1 VNHRIVTDQMSPC
14 PPCGSEEEFRP
25 ALTAAERAELE
36 AETRVLIARIRRRLE
51 RRRPRGDFDDPGN
64 MGVCH
69 ADFLAGWNGVLLKP
83 PSLA

>member
-36 AETRVLIARIRRRLE
+36 AETRVLIARIHRRLND
-51 RRRPRGDFDDPGN
+51 RGN

-69 ADFLAGWNGVLLKP
+69 ADFLAGWDGVLLKP
-83 PSLA
+83 PSLS